1 MHLTSSHVALLPG
14 GDIGL
19 GLTNH
24 EGAPVARLFLR
35 FANAEVSRAFVQQ
48 LPLEQVRKVLVMR
61 ALLAAISVREIRHMV
76 YVLAGLDLSSDRV
89 LGTPSDPRHCADSR
103 FPSTM
108 RTPGAQMLTSA
119 QYFFRA

>member
-1 MHLTSSHVALLPG
+1 MRQLPN
-14 GDIGL
+14 L
-19 GLTNH
+19 NSN
-24 EGAPVARLFLR
+24 PVP
-35 FANAEVSRAFVQQ
+35 NPGPNPNPNPNPNQVSRAFVQQ

-76 YVLAGLDLSSDRV
+76 YVLAGLDLSSDLV